1 MFESRTLGGI
11 MAPDDKNSKWNRW
24 RDSIA
29 RCWQKF
35 LDLAL
40 VLWIV
45 RVPFC
50 AVAIGWLILDY
61 TPQAQDV
68 LTEFSYHRGR
78 MVLFLVLV
86 AIVWAATTHYAA
98 RLLLDT
104 DRRFRTYAEAH
115 GSAFLT
121 FVETW
126 VPRVLGLAPFVVA
139 FIASVRSTRNLP
151 EIDDPGMISGIKETL
166 YLFDILV
173 VAIGLLFFAY
183 MVKRQELFGSGAVKC
198 VEAKLGSVN
207 RLLQWFGLG
216 GDGRT
221 STRGQYEIK
230 PSLGPL
236 LLVIVFLI
244 SAVIIFVGANRAAA
258 LLPRALI
265 LPIIFGGWLPLLTF
279 LSGWGRQLRAPL
291 IVASAL
297 VIAVLS
303 ALIGDNHSV
312 RRVDASALL
321 KRPVDTT
328 TIRLKEAV
336 DLWMEK
342 NGCTG
347 KPGSCPRPVIIVGA
361 GGASRAG
368 FFTASVIGKLLDEAD
383 RHSSQG
389 APLDAAKIRNRIFA
403 ISALSGSAPG
413 AVMTVAAFARAGAET
428 KQPCA
433 PGKPDLWY
441 GKAIYNWQDC
451 LEALMAG
458 DFLTASIIGL
468 TFHDT
473 IRFGWWQDR
482 AALLERSWERRFAS
496 VMDIDQKTWR
506 DKCPGDLRCPFMALR
521 PKEGEAWLPL
531 LLLNGA
537 SAATGQRLITTV
549 LDPKYVIAD
558 DKCPTRRPNEA
569 ANELK
574 QKSRVSQT
582 YVTEEAP
589 KKDETPAKCP
599 IFIEATR
606 FHTLLTDDT
615 DVDFWARF
623 QRYFLREYIR
633 EIFSKEPRPKL
644 DDVRLSTAATNSAR
658 FPVISP
664 PGAVRNAKH
673 NVVDRIVDGGYIENY
688 GAITAME
695 LAVAINAVRPGLAP
709 FVLIISNDPDEN
721 PIINKID
728 VPDAAFL
735 TDISIPLQAI
745 ASARDGRGRLA
756 VQQLESALD
765 AFTKSEC
772 GEDTAHIRVWPQY
785 IENNGD
791 KTKVSRPVSLSWWL
805 STPLQVHLHQQLE
818 STKKNFETTKMEN
831 PNRDAIE
838 TTWRAFEATSACMAA
853 RR

>member
-1 MFESRTLGGI
+1 
-11 MAPDDKNSKWNRW
+11 MAADDKNAKWTRW
-24 RDSIA
+24 RECIA
-29 RCWQKF
+29 RGWQKC

-45 RVPFC
+45 RVPLC

-68 LTEFSYHRGR
+68 LTEFSDHRGR
-78 MVLFLVLV
+78 MVLFLVLLAV
-86 AIVWAATTHYAA
+86 VWAATTHYAA

-104 DRRFRTYAEAH
+104 DRRFRTYAETR
-115 GSAFLT
+115 GSAFLNWA
-121 FVETW
+121 ETW
-126 VPRVLGLAPFVVA
+126 VPRVLGLVPFAVA
-139 FIASVRSTRNLP
+139 LIASVRSLRNLP

-166 YLFDILV
+166 YLFDVLV
-173 VAIGLLFFAY
+173 VAVGLLFFAY
-183 MVKRQELFGSGAVKC
+183 MVKRQELFGSGFIKC
-198 VEAKLGSVN
+198 VEAKLGPVN
-207 RLLQWFGLG
+207 RLLKWFGLD
-216 GDGRT
+216 GDGRL
-221 STRGQYEIK
+221 SARGGYEIR

-236 LLVIVFLI
+236 LLVIVFLL
-244 SAVIIFVGANRAAA
+244 SALIIFVGANRAAA

-297 VIAVLS
+297 LIAGLS
-303 ALIGDNHSV
+303 ALVGDNHSV
-312 RRVDASALL
+312 RRVDATALL
-321 KRPVDTT
+321 NRPVDTT
-328 TIRLKEAV
+328 TIRLNRAL

-342 NGCTG
+342 NGCAG
-347 KPGSCPRPVIIVGA
+347 KPSSCPRPVIIVGA

-368 FFTASVIGKLLDEAD
+368 FFTASVIGKLLDDAA

-389 APLDAAKIRNRIFA
+389 EALDSAKIRSRIFA
-403 ISALSGSAPG
+403 ISAISGSAPG
-413 AVMTVAAFARAGAET
+413 AVMTVAAFARSGAET
-428 KQPCA
+428 RQQPCA
-433 PGKPDLWY
+433 SGRPDLWY
-441 GKAIYNWQDC
+441 GAAINKWQDC

-458 DFLTASIIGL
+458 DFLTPTMIGL
-468 TFHDT
+468 AFHDT

-482 AALLERSWERRFAS
+482 AALLERSWEQRFAS
-496 VMDIDQKTWR
+496 VMGIKRDNWR
-506 DKCPGDLRCPFMALR
+506 NECPGDLRCPFMDLR
-521 PKEGEAWLPL
+521 PSEKAWLPL

-549 LDPKYVIAD
+549 LDPKYMID
-558 DKCPTRRPNEA
+558 RCPTERPKEV
-569 ANELK
+569 ANDLRK
-574 QKSRVSQT
+574 KAQVSQT

-589 KKDETPAKCP
+589 KKGETLAECP
-599 IFIEATR
+599 IFMEATR

-633 EIFSKEPRPKL
+633 EVFSRGPKPKL

-695 LAVAINAVRPGLAP
+695 LAVAINAVQRELAP

-745 ASARDGRGRLA
+745 GSARDGRGRLA
-756 VQQLESALD
+756 VQQLESVLGAI
-765 AFTKSEC
+765 TKCE
-772 GEDTAHIRVWPQY
+772 EDTAHIRVWPQY
-785 IENNGD
+785 IESAGGD
-791 KTKVSRPVSLSWWL
+791 AKKVSRPVSLSWWL

-818 STKKNFETTKMEN
+818 NTKKNLETTKMDN
-831 PNRDAIE
+831 PNRDPIE
-838 TTWRAFEATSACMAA
+838 KTWRALEATSACIAA

>member
-1 MFESRTLGGI
+1 
-11 MAPDDKNSKWNRW
+11 MAAADKWKRW
-24 RDSIA
+24 RDCIA
-29 RCWQKF
+29 GCWKKC

-45 RVPFC
+45 RVPLC

-68 LTEFSYHRGR
+68 LTEFSDHWGS
-78 MVLFLVLV
+78 MVLFLVLLTV
-86 AIVWAATTHYAA
+86 VWAATTHYAA

-104 DRRFRTYAEAH
+104 DGRFRAYAEAQR
-115 GSAFLT
+115 SDLLT
-121 FVETW
+121 CVETW
-126 VPRVLGLAPFVVA
+126 VPRLLGLTPFGIA
-139 FIASVRSTRNLP
+139 FIASVRSTWNLP
-151 EIDDPGMISGIKETL
+151 EIDDPGMIWGVKKTL
-166 YLFDILV
+166 YFFDFLV
-173 VAIGLLFFAY
+173 VVVGAAFLVY
-183 MVKRQELFGSGAVKC
+183 VVKRRKLIDSRPVKRA
-198 VEAKLGSVN
+198 EEKLDFVN
-207 RLLQWFGLG
+207 RLLRWFGLG
-216 GDGRT
+216 GDGRI
-221 STRGQYEIK
+221 STRGGYEIQ
-230 PSLGPL
+230 PGLGPL
-236 LLVIVFLI
+236 LLIIVFLI
-244 SAVIIFVGANRAAA
+244 SALIIFMGAGQAAA

-297 VIAVLS
+297 LIAGLS
-303 ALIGDNHSV
+303 ALLGDNHSV
-312 RRVDASALL
+312 RRVNASAAA
-321 KRPVDTT
+321 KRTVDTS
-328 TIRLKEAV
+328 TIRLNQAL
-336 DLWMEK
+336 DLWMK
-342 NGCTG
+342 TNDCADDL
-347 KPGSCPRPVIIVGA
+347 GSCPRPVIVVGA

-368 FFTASVIGKLLDEAD
+368 FFTASVIGKLLDEAG

-403 ISALSGSAPG
+403 VSALSGSAPG
-413 AVMTVAAFARAGAET
+413 AVMTVAAFARSGAET
-428 KQPCA
+428 KQPCS

-441 GKAIYNWQDC
+441 GAAIYKWQDC

-458 DFLTASIIGL
+458 DFLTSSIIGL

-496 VMDIDQKTWR
+496 VMGIKGSDWKS
-506 DKCPGDLRCPFMALR
+506 KCPGDLRCPFMGLR
-521 PKEGEAWLPL
+521 PGEGKEWLPL

-549 LDPKYVIAD
+549 LDPKYMVPMD
-558 DKCPTRRPNEA
+558 RKCPTERPKEA

-574 QKSRVSQT
+574 KLPVSRT

-589 KKDETPAKCP
+589 AKGETTECP
-599 IFIEATR
+599 IFMEATR
-606 FHTLLTDDT
+606 FHTLLTDTT
-615 DVDFWARF
+615 DVDLWGGI
-623 QRYFLREYIR
+623 QRYFLREYLR
-633 EIFSKEPRPKL
+633 EIFSKGPTPVL

-695 LAVAINAVRPGLAP
+695 LAVAINAVRPELAP

-728 VPDAAFL
+728 VPDAIFL
-735 TDISIPLQAI
+735 SDVSIPLQAI

-756 VQQLESALD
+756 VQQLESVLEAI
-765 AFTKSEC
+765 TKSAC

-785 IENNGD
+785 IEQG
-791 KTKVSRPVSLSWWL
+791 TKKISRPVSLSWWL
-805 STPLQVHLHQQLE
+805 STPIQVHLHQQLE
-818 STKKNFETTKMEN
+818 LTKLRQQLKGAEREN
-831 PNRDAIE
+831 PNRKDIDK
-838 TTWRAFEATSACMAA
+838 TWRAFEATSACMAA